1 MSKKLITSIVAIIV
15 IVVASIV
22 WWRGMSTPA
31 PKYAGP
37 VEKITLGME
46 LSPLSALL
54 WVAENKG
61 YFQENGVE
69 VTMKKFDSGR
79 SAFVSMLN
87 EGGLDMVTVSQTP
100 VMFNSFNRNDFAIT
114 ANMAF
119 SYNDLFVLARRDH
132 GIAKLG
138 DLRGKK
144 IGVHKGS
151 TGEYF
156 LDLFLRTNNLQPSD
170 VEEVDITTGQLV
182 PSLIEGTVDAISTW
196 NPHIFNAQKALGDK
210 SVTLPNGKIYREDW
224 YFVSN
229 KQFIQKHSEAIARFL
244 KAIKQAEEFT
254 KNNKDEAVAI
264 VAGRLGSEKDF
275 ISSIWNDYQFEIFLD
290 QTIILS
296 IENEARWAIKN
307 KLTDKILVPNY
318 LNYIYFDALEAI
330 KPEAVTIIHD

>member
-1 MSKKLITSIVAIIV
+1 MNKKIILGI
-15 IVVASIV
+15 IVVAVILVGVGS
-22 WWRGMSTPA
+22 WFLRSPDSP
-31 PKYAGP
+31 PKYIGP

-54 WVAENKG
+54 WVAENKD

-79 SAFVSMLN
+79 SAFVAMLN

-100 VMFNSFNRNDFAIT
+100 VMFNSFDRSDFAIT

-132 GIAKLG
+132 GIAKVE

-156 LDLFLRTNNLQPSD
+156 LDLFLTTNNLQLSEVKEID
-170 VEEVDITTGQLV
+170 VTTGALTSSLV
-182 PSLIEGTVDAISTW
+182 EGTIDAISTW
-196 NPHIFNAQKALGDK
+196 NPHIANAQKALGSK
-210 SVTLPNGKIYREDW
+210 GITFPNGKIYREDW

-229 KQFIQKHSEAIARFL
+229 RQFLQNHPEAIIRFL
-244 KAIKQAEEFT
+244 KAIKQAEKFVE
-254 KNNKDEAVAI
+254 NNKDEAVAI
-264 VAGRLGSEKDF
+264 VSGRLGVEKDF
-275 ISSIWNDYQFEIFLD
+275 ISSIWSDYKFDLILD
-290 QTIILS
+290 QTIIISL
-296 IENEARWAIKN
+296 ENEARWAIRN
-307 KLTDKILVPNY
+307 KLTDKTKVPNY
-318 LNYIYFDALEAI
+318 LNYIYFDALVSV
-330 KPEAVTIIHD
+330 KPEAVTIIH

>member
-1 MSKKLITSIVAIIV
+1 
-15 IVVASIV
+15 
-22 WWRGMSTPA
+22 
-31 PKYAGP
+31 
-37 VEKITLGME
+37 ME

-79 SAFVSMLN
+79 NAFVSMLN

-100 VMFNSFNRNDFAIT
+100 VMFNSFDRNDFAIT

-132 GIAKLG
+132 NIANPA

-156 LDLFLRTNNLQPSD
+156 LDLFLRTNNVQFSE
-170 VEEVDITTGQLV
+170 VEAVDITTGKLV
-182 PSLIEGTVDAISTW
+182 PNILEGTVDAISTW
-196 NPHIFNAQKALGDK
+196 NPHIFNAQKALGNKGITFPSRD
-210 SVTLPNGKIYREDW
+210 IYREDW

-229 KQFIQKHSEAIARFL
+229 RQFLQDHPEAITRFL
-244 KAIKQAEEFT
+244 KAIRQAEEFT
-254 KNNKDEAVAI
+254 KYNKDEAVGI
-264 VAGRLGSEKDF
+264 VSRRLGSGKDF
-275 ISSIWNDYQFEIFLD
+275 IASIWNDYQFKLFLD
-290 QTIILS
+290 QTIIQS
-296 IENEARWAIKN
+296 IENEARWAIRS
-307 KLTDKILVPNY
+307 KLTDKTEVPNY
-318 LNYIYFDALEAI
+318 LNYIYFDAMGKVNPEAI
-330 KPEAVTIIHD
+330 TIVH